1 MKTIPGSFACACVA
15 MFMFGCA
22 SGPEAANNEPLEGTQ
37 WKLTQLEGKP
47 ATAAS
52 PEKAPSLQFLAA
64 DKRVVGSGGCNRLTG
79 SYTLDGNKLT
89 LGQVASTMMAC
100 PHGMD
105 QEQALH
111 AAFKKVTNWRVDG
124 ETLQLLDAGGRSI
137 ATFEAKK

>member
-1 MKTIPGSFACACVA
+1 MKTLPGSFACACVA
-15 MFMFGCA
+15 MLSFGCA

-52 PEKAPSLQFLAA
+52 PERAPNLQFLAA
-64 DKRVVGSGGCNRLTG
+64 EKRVVGSGGCNRLGG
-79 SYTLDGNKLT
+79 SYTLDGNKLA
-89 LGQVASTMMAC
+89 LGQMASTMMAC

-111 AAFKKVTNWRVDG
+111 AALKKVTQWRVEG
-124 ETLQLLDAGGRSI
+124 QTLHLLDAAGAPV
-137 ATFEAKK
+137 ATFEASK